1 MACSSPHVLLVSKFK
16 NKDDKRSVRM
26 VSPLEFLGQDFKTY
40 KDTTEKYTEF
50 NVMLVPCG
58 QCINCRLDYARNW
71 ATRCCLEALDH
82 SSNCFITL
90 TYSNDNLPAPV
101 DYITHEGQVCVRH
114 PVIKRDFQLFMKRLR
129 KKFGN
134 NIRFFAC
141 GEYSPLGR
149 PHYHA
154 ILFGCDFKDKKFFK
168 RSPSSGDIIYTSEE
182 LSNLWPYGFSTIGE
196 CSFNTCNY
204 VARYVVKKQK
214 GKISS
219 DEFCLMSRRPGLG
232 FNYFYN
238 NIFTLYDSSY
248 IQLANGL
255 RAAIPKYFDY
265 LIDKFNLNDF
275 LDLDNIKLNRSIN
288 ADLKLNEEIFRHSLG
303 TLEAFF
309 EYQKDLS
316 LKNISKLKRKE
327 VK

>member
-1 MACSSPHVLLVSKFK
+1 MSCTSPHVLLVSKFK
-16 NKDDKRSVRM
+16 NKDDKHTVRM
-26 VSPLEFLGQDFKTY
+26 VSPLEFLGQDFKIY
-40 KDTTEKYTEF
+40 KDKTEKYSDY
-50 NVMLVPCG
+50 NVALVPCG

-90 TYSNDNLPAPV
+90 TYSDDNLPKPI
-101 DYITHEGQVCVRH
+101 DYISSDGQFCTRS
-114 PVIKRDFQLFMKRLR
+114 PVVKRDFQLFMKRLR
-129 KKFGN
+129 KKYGN
-134 NIRFFAC
+134 NIRFFSC
-141 GEYSPLGR
+141 GEYSPTGR

-168 RSPSSGDIIYTSEE
+168 RSPVSGDIIYTSNE
-182 LSNLWPYGFSTIGE
+182 LTNLWPFGFSTIGE

-214 GKISS
+214 GNISS

-232 FNYFYN
+232 FNYFYKN
-238 NIFTLYDSSY
+238 MLSLYDNSF
-248 IQLANGL
+248 IQLSNGL
-255 RAAIPKYFDY
+255 KASIPKYYDY
-265 LIDKFNLNDF
+265 LIDKFNLNK
-275 LDLDNIKLNRSIN
+275 LIGLENIKLNRNIN

-303 TLEAFF
+303 SLESYFNY
-309 EYQKDLS
+309 EKDLS
-316 LKNISKLKRKE
+316 SKHLLKINRKE